1 MQQDEIYEKL
11 GISGASSAI
20 KQQVIENIVQ
30 TVDLRFIGLVDDL
43 LDEDQVRQLDS
54 VVESSGDDS
63 SAVTDWLKENIPQ
76 AVEIYEATLRDHVD
90 ELCDQLK

>member
-11 GISGASSAI
+11 GISGARSAI
-20 KQQVIENIVQ
+20 KQQVIQNIVQ
-30 TVDLRFIGLVDDL
+30 TVELRFIGLVDDL

-90 ELCDQLK
+90 ELCHQLK